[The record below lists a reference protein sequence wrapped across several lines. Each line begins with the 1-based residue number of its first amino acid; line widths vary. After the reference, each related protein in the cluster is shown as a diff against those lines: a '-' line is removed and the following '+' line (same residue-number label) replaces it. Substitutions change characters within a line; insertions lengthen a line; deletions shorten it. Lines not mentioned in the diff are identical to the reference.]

1 MITVRTRKNGK
12 KVVSSDY
19 FDTVRLYRESMKDSF
34 ESLGT
39 GAARYHR
46 KSSEV
51 AWVRNVQLSAVTQQM
66 IAARLGVAEVAE
78 YARQYKGDLNE
89 IILDYGPAE
98 PSDDYDDM
106 KNELEELELIQD
118 KNEKQLA
125 RIDELTGK
133 IADIDA
139 FVEHELEKCAME
151 A

>member
-1 MITVRTRKNGK
+1 MITVRTKKNGK
-12 KVVSSDY
+12 KVISSDY

-66 IAARLGVAEVAE
+66 IAAHLGVAEVAD

>member
-12 KVVSSDY
+12 KVISSDY

-66 IAARLGVAEVAE
+66 IAARMGVAEVAE

-98 PSDDYDDM
+98 PSEDYDDM
-106 KNELEELELIQD
+106 KKELEELELVQNKD
-118 KNEKQLA
+118 EKQLA
-125 RIDELTGK
+125 RVDELTNK
-133 IADIDA
+133 IADFDSFI
-139 FVEHELEKCAME
+139 EHELEKCAME

>member
-1 MITVRTRKNGK
+1 MITVRTKKNGK
-12 KVVSSDY
+12 KVISSDY

-66 IAARLGVAEVAE
+66 IAARLGVAEVAD